1 MINTPGCE
9 CISSYCTLLSPTSIE
24 FVIFQYWFGW
34 PYYRSLMFSY
44 LFFIWLKE
52 PRRGVIVSV
61 LDSSTVDRGF
71 EPRLGQI
78 KDFEIGIC
86 WFSAKHA
93 PLRSK
98 SKVWLARILDN
109 VWSDM
114 SNCGLLFQ
122 WTSTIKIPLCVF
134 VYYQADITFLSPWY
148 RWSISYM
155 AINNS
160 HSLTHSP

>member
-1 MINTPGCE
+1 MWMHILILYFAFTDFYWVCGFPVLVRLAILSIINVF
-9 CISSYCTLLSPTSIE
+9 LLVLYLIKRTTSWCNSQCSRFE
-24 FVIFQYWFGW
+24 YG
-34 PYYRSLMFSY
+34 RS
-44 LFFIWLKE
+44 WV
-52 PRRGVIVSV
+52 RA
-61 LDSSTVDRGF
+61 
-71 EPRLGQI
+71 QI

-98 SKVWLARILDN
+98 SKVWLARTLDN

-134 VYYQADITFLSPWY
+134 VYYQADITF
-148 RWSISYM
+148 
-155 AINNS
+155 
-160 HSLTHSP
+160 